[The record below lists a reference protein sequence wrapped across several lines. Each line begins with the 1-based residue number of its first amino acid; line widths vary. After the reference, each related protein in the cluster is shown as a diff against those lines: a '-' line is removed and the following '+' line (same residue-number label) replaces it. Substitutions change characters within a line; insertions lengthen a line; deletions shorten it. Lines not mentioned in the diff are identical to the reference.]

1 MATIDFEMSIATQM
15 QQNNIG
21 DTPLT
26 DGNSRAENVVPFVLQ
41 AVERKSCDSY
51 YNCELIAEKC
61 GKASE
66 SGKETADLTNRL
78 CRRGRAARRVSPRVS
93 NNAGFESNTV

>member
-21 DTPLT
+21 NTPLT
-26 DGNSRAENVVPFVLQ
+26 GGNSRAENVVPVVLQ
-41 AVERKSCDSY
+41 AVERKSCDPY

-66 SGKETADLTNRL
+66 SGKETADLTRVF
-78 CRRGRAARRVSPRVS
+78 RRGRAARRVSPRMS
-93 NNAGFESNTV
+93 NNAGFESNTA